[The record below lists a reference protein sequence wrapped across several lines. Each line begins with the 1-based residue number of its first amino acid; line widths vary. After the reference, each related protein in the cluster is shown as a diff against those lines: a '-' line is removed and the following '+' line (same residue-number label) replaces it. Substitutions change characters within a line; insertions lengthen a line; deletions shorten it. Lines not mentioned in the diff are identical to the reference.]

1 VNYASHQSDSADA
14 TRGSTD
20 ASLLSDIHIG
30 DSNPDGHNNQLVQL
44 RVTGGMQLGASMLLQ
59 VGQTYLLGPT
69 LEHHIVVRDT
79 GRSGLQLILGLD
91 GLSVVHADELVR
103 SQSGTQFTYGE
114 TIELGDSS
122 IVLEPYVANS
132 LEKNSVANS
141 VLSGVSDRAA
151 NSLNGGV
158 ETGVSGV
165 SIECSR
171 WLAHTKTTGRFGP
184 AAKRLLRVGGLSAIG
199 FALLGAVLSNT
210 EQESTTQTTSAV
222 TLESRLF
229 HANLSELA
237 VEHINGNIVLSGY
250 VATRDQAIQVSDFVA
265 RQPENLIN
273 RVRVDE
279 EIKDHIK
286 DVFRIN
292 GVTGS
297 VDSLG
302 QGMFVAQTNLASS
315 EKIKQLQALIEKDVP
330 SALSFKVV
338 NVPPKPKPPASEQR
352 APKLDAGKRVV
363 LVNSDHPAYVVT
375 QDQSRYFIGSTL
387 PGGYRISA
395 ISNGRVTVE
404 KQGVKTELRF

>member
-79 GRSGLQLILGLD
+79 GRSGLQLVLGLD
-91 GLSVVHADELVR
+91 GLSVVYADELVR

-114 TIELGDSS
+114 TIELGGSS
-122 IVLEPYVANS
+122 IVLVPYVANC
-132 LEKNSVANS
+132 LEKNNVANS

-158 ETGVSGV
+158 E
-165 SIECSR
+165 R
-171 WLAHTKTTGRFGP
+171 LAHTKTTGRFGP

-338 NVPPKPKPPASEQR
+338 NVPPKPKPPASSNT
-352 APKLDAGKRVV
+352 AGSPRC
-363 LVNSDHPAYVVT
+363 
-375 QDQSRYFIGSTL
+375 R
-387 PGGYRISA
+387 
-395 ISNGRVTVE
+395 
-404 KQGVKTELRF
+404 RFTRC